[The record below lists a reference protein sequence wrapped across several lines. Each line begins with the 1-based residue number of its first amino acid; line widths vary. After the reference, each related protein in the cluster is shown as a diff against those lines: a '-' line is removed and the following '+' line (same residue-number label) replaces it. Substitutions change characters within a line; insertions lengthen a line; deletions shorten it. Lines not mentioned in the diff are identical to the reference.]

1 MIVFIYYWIPC
12 YFIYCW
18 IAFCQGILHQCPYDL
33 MFGLPLFKILCWNPN
48 LHWGTIGR
56 WDFGGVGRV
65 RLGHVSRDFV
75 MALVALKVG
84 ENPSLYFALFPH
96 ARTEKRPCKDV
107 EKKKKSLS
115 ASQEEHAFTRHQIG
129 WHFNFGLLSLQN
141 YEKCI
146 CCLKHPVSRIL
157 LWRPDEV
164 ETYIHE
170 GFGL

>member
-107 EKKKKSLS
+107 EKKKNPYLQARKS
-115 ASQEEHAFTRHQIG
+115 T
-129 WHFNFGLLSLQN
+129 LSLDT
-141 YEKCI
+141 K
-146 CCLKHPVSRIL
+146 LADTLIL
-157 LWRPDEV
+157 DFSVFRTMRNASV
-164 ETYIHE
+164 V
-170 GFGL
+170 